1 MWISAADVRERLFI
15 GACVVLLFAGH
26 ALYGALAG
34 EASLMMVGGWA
45 LLLLLGASWPRW
57 EVERFR
63 PVLVWPAI
71 FFGLTV
77 LVALLS
83 LTGVAPG
90 TRPIW
95 AVIGLPDASTVDK
108 SATILEIVKLLG
120 LACAFSVGFGLGER
134 ERLGLKTIK
143 AIVYC
148 GAAFCLLAVIT
159 FAAGLA
165 TQTQHDRLE
174 AFFLNPN
181 TAGSFCAAILCLC
194 AGLVIRGARQVRATG
209 RWDGLAGSLLC
220 AVIALTA
227 LLMTNSRA
235 ASAVA
240 VLGLGL
246 IIVWQT
252 LAGRLKV
259 RHAIG
264 VAAIVGGVILIAV
277 LASGRVVSRIGSL
290 DEDASLRGLIGAVHW
305 RAFTDAPWMG
315 HGLGSFET
323 VNRTRLTADTFGSLW
338 NIRSAENVYL
348 QWLEEAGLLGALPMF
363 ACIGVILGVT
373 ALNISRRRSMLSPLH
388 ALMAVN
394 LVFILHGAVDF
405 GLQTPSI
412 STFWAFLLGLQLAWS
427 EGSSSRRSQ

>member
-1 MWISAADVRERLFI
+1 MWISATDVRERLFI
-15 GACVVLLFAGH
+15 GACVVLLFVGH

-45 LLLLLGASWPRW
+45 LLLLLGACWPRW

-63 PVLVWPAI
+63 PSLVWPAI
-71 FFGLTV
+71 FLGLTL

-83 LTGVAPG
+83 LTGAAPG
-90 TRPIW
+90 QQPIW
-95 AVIGLPDASTVDK
+95 AAIGLPGASTVDK
-108 SATILEIVKLLG
+108 SATVLEIVKLLG
-120 LACAFSVGFGLGER
+120 LACAFSVGFGIGER
-134 ERLGLKTIK
+134 ERLGLKAVK
-143 AIVYC
+143 AIVYS
-148 GAAFCLLAVIT
+148 GAAFCLLAVIV
-159 FAAGLA
+159 FVGGLA
-165 TQTQHDRLE
+165 VQTQHNRLE

-194 AGLVIRGARQVRATG
+194 TGLIIRGARQFQATG
-209 RWDGLAGSLLC
+209 RWDGLAGSVAC
-220 AVIALTA
+220 AVISLTA

-235 ASAVA
+235 ALVVA
-240 VLGLGL
+240 VLALGL
-246 IIVWQT
+246 IIVWQVM
-252 LAGRLKV
+252 AGRLKA
-259 RHAIG
+259 RRAIG
-264 VAAIVGGVILIAV
+264 MAVIAGGAILVAALV
-277 LASGRVVSRIGSL
+277 SGRVISRMGEL
-290 DEDASLRGLIGAVHW
+290 DADASLRGLIATAHW
-305 RAFTDAPWMG
+305 RAFIDAPWMG

-323 VNRTRLTADTFGSLW
+323 VNRTRLTPDTFRALW

-363 ACIGVILGVT
+363 ACVGAILRLT
-373 ALNISRRRSMLSPLH
+373 ALNIAKRRSMLAPLH

-405 GLQTPSI
+405 GLQTPSV